1 MGNNVQT
8 TDPQAAMRG
17 LRMELELKDGESVDD
32 AILNTMLKDAKDLG
46 APLLRFVRNSG
57 RLPEEY
63 LCDPDN
69 DVREGPF
76 VFVCDWTDNGAIGLE
91 DDLTATVVD
100 VGILRDETSG
110 SSDLVQDQLFIFTG
124 FRISVNALGQDTTA
138 TSADIVGAI
147 LASIGLKIETA
158 TSVKNRYTRHFG
170 GSGAGTLFQAS
181 AVENT
186 NAATA
191 VNVALKPAE
200 WRRMPPTP
208 FYLRNDTLSIVH
220 GAVVNAAGNLKV
232 QVEFSGVA
240 FNWTRSDYRPGIGDC
255 GNGKM
260 GRFIGRRRRALR
272 TTSPLLNL

>member
-1 MGNNVQT
+1 MSAVQN
-8 TDPQAAMRG
+8 DPAVAMQK
-17 LRMELELKDGESVDD
+17 LRAELNLKDGESVDD
-32 AILNTMLKDAKDLG
+32 AILNTMLKDARELG
-46 APLLRFVRNSG
+46 SPLLRFVRNSG

-63 LCDPDN
+63 LCNPDN

-76 VFVCDWTDNGAIGLE
+76 VFIAEWTDNGAIGSE
-91 DDLTATVVD
+91 DSLKSAIVD
-100 VGILRDETSG
+100 VGILRDETS
-110 SSDLVQDQLFIFTG
+110 SSTDMVQDQLFIFTG

-147 LASIGLKIETA
+147 LSSIGLKIETA

-170 GSGAGTLFQAS
+170 GSGAGTMFHSS

-208 FYLRNDTLSIVH
+208 FYLRNDTISIVH

-232 QVEFSGVA
+232 QVEFSGVCV
-240 FNWTRSDYRPGIGDC
+240 NWNRADYRPGIGDC
-255 GNGKM
+255 GDGSM
-260 GRFIGRRRRALR
+260 GRFIGRRRSSRMVGAN
-272 TTSPLLNL
+272 TLLNL